1 MLEGVKSEQR
11 RQRILKEIARLGPVI
26 SGTISE
32 RYTRCAGA
40 GCHCRADPPVLHGP
54 YPTWMHQVEGRQVTK
69 TLKSG
74 QVKEMRAA
82 VAAHRRLQELI
93 KELEALSIAD
103 VQSRWDD

>member
-11 RQRILKEIARLGPVI
+11 RQMIVKEIGRLGPVI

-54 YPTWMHQVEGRQVTK
+54 YPTWMHQVEGRQVTT
-69 TLKSG
+69 TLKSA
-74 QVKEMRAA
+74 QVKEMRASI
-82 VAAHRRLQELI
+82 AAHRRLQELI
-93 KELEALSIAD
+93 KELEVLSIAD
-103 VQSRWDD
+103 VKSRWDD

>member
-11 RQRILKEIARLGPVI
+11 RQMIVKEIGRLGPVI

-54 YPTWMHQVEGRQVTK
+54 YPTWMHQVEGRQVTT
-69 TLKSG
+69 TLKSA
-74 QVKEMRAA
+74 QVKEMRASI
-82 VAAHRRLQELI
+82 AAHRRLQELI
-93 KELEALSIAD
+93 KELEVLSIAD
-103 VQSRWDD
+103 VKSRWDG